1 MDQDELYVVTMMEII
16 DMNVHNRR
24 LAGDGTAFIVPFFS
38 KHVRRY
44 GFMGARVACNFAPF
58 TPYTPYTHPRWNSG
72 RAFPKPYFLL
82 MPLGFVVDLKDKLPQ
97 NRGVFFIVDVLDQ
110 LSAQQ
115 RTLIVSMPYRAGL
128 WVSHSDDEGGDEAHE
143 KELTALANLIDGFSQ
158 QVFGSEMLQYI
169 MHQTLARKDEWE
181 SWSGDIDKV
190 PEECKQAL
198 EILRAHVDEKDVK
211 VYAMRLM
218 ELGEAVAVAFREHD
232 DPVGAGSLNCW
243 RRIC

>member
-1 MDQDELYVVTMMEII
+1 M
-16 DMNVHNRR
+16 
-24 LAGDGTAFIVPFFS
+24 
-38 KHVRRY
+38 
-44 GFMGARVACNFAPF
+44 
-58 TPYTPYTHPRWNSG
+58 
-72 RAFPKPYFLL
+72 
-82 MPLGFVVDLKDKLPQ
+82 KDKLPQ

-232 DPVGAGSLNCW
+232 DPVGAGKLKLLATYLLSRVKARLKKVPVKSFDEFLNISAEE
-243 RRIC
+243 RKALNRLAGALGVNYGL